1 MLKNQNA
8 SIIYLVSKEQQ
19 ADKIRQRIGQL
30 PKGPGVYLLKDAKG
44 VVIYIGKANDLRSRV
59 GSYFQ
64 KGADLASSRGPAI
77 VNMVRQVADIDFLET
92 ESEVEALLVENRLI
106 KDTQPR
112 YNMRL
117 TDDKTFPYIEITT
130 GEDFPRVSITRKP
143 ASKGVT
149 LYGPFTA
156 GAELRAALTILQKV
170 FRFRTCN
177 LDIREDDEKRR
188 FFRPCLLYSIKQC
201 TGPCAGKVS
210 KENYRLQISRL
221 RQFISSKRS
230 VVLRQLRKDM
240 EAAAARMDYEQAG
253 LLRDEIRA
261 LESLAK
267 RGHIADELQPESF
280 YQDPAGG
287 LEELGKVLGLASPPR
302 LIEGI
307 DVADIAGQ
315 ESCGS
320 LVRFIDGKPFKAGYR
335 RFKIKT
341 VQGADDYACIAEVL
355 SRRYR
360 LAGEEHEL
368 YPDVILIDG
377 GLGQLHAGLEALD
390 KIGKKAPMVIALAKR
405 EEEIYVQGKS
415 QAIRLGRNSPA
426 LQLCQRIRDEAHRFA
441 QQYHHILRRKKTFG
455 EGQIKMQKS
464 K

>member
-1 MLKNQNA
+1 MPKGPKG
-8 SIIYLVSKEQQ
+8 SIIQAVSRKQDT
-19 ADKIRQRIGQL
+19 DKIRQRITEL
-30 PKGPGVYLLKDAKG
+30 PKGAGVYLLKDAKG
-44 VVIYIGKANDLRSRV
+44 VVIYIGKANDLRGRV
-59 GSYFQ
+59 ASYFQ
-64 KGADLASSRGPAI
+64 PKADLESSRGPAI
-77 VNMVRQVADIDFLET
+77 VNMVRQVAQIDFLET

-112 YNMRL
+112 YNVRL
-117 TDDKTFPYIEITT
+117 TDGKTFPYIEITT
-130 GEDFPRVSITRKP
+130 KEDFPRVRITRKP
-143 ASKGVT
+143 ATKGVT

-156 GAELRAALTILQKV
+156 GGELRAALVLLQKV
-170 FRFRTCN
+170 FKFRTCN

-201 TGPCAGKVS
+201 TAPCAAKVS
-210 KENYRLQISRL
+210 RNSYRLQIDRL
-221 RQFISSKRS
+221 RKFITSKRA
-230 VVLRQLRKDM
+230 VVLRQLNKEM
-240 EAAAARMDYEQAG
+240 ESAAAKMDYEEAG
-253 LLRDEIRA
+253 RLRDEIRA

-267 RGHIADELQPESF
+267 RGQISDELQPESF

-287 LEELGKVLGLASPPR
+287 LEELRKVLGLEAVPR
-302 LIEGI
+302 VIEGV
-307 DVADIAGQ
+307 DVADISGQ

-341 VQGADDYACIAEVL
+341 VEGADDYASIAEVL

-377 GLGQLHAGLEALD
+377 GLGQLNAALTALA
-390 KIGKKAPMVIALAKR
+390 KMEKKAPMVISLAKR

-415 QAIRLGRNSPA
+415 KPIRLGRNSAA

-441 QQYHHILRRKKTFG
+441 QQYHHILRKKKTF
-455 EGQIKMQKS
+455 EKVTEREEFTT
-464 K
+464 